1 MAGEERHDACL
12 DAACTLSFDNAPS
25 YFVTL
30 SLPNCLRAATRITAL
45 PSVGFGFCTFKVRR
59 MLAFFFFRSFA
70 TLRCVWACAA
80 ARCLLGWLECV
91 CEKNSYFM
99 DFYMDFWGG

>member
-1 MAGEERHDACL
+1 MAGEARHDACL

-30 SLPNCLRAATRITAL
+30 SLPNCLCAATRITAL

-59 MLAFFFFRSFA
+59 MLAFFFSFVRS
-70 TLRCVWACAA
+70 
-80 ARCLLGWLECV
+80 LLCGALGLVLLLDVCWVCWYV

-99 DFYMDFWGG
+99 DFWGG